1 MDMNRTSGPG
11 RRGILAAAA
20 ALAVLACWTPAIAQ
34 ERFPSQ
40 PIKIVV
46 PYPPG
51 GSTDVMARTL
61 GDQLSREIGQPVV
74 IDNRPGAATNIGA
87 EVVVKSKPDGY
98 TLLFGG
104 VGQVI
109 NPIFGPV
116 PGFDLATSLEP
127 VANIGRVPFLVAA
140 NPKMPFST
148 PAELIAAAKA
158 APGRLTV
165 SSAQLDLYVALL
177 NAKAD
182 INLLHIPYKG
192 GAPAT
197 TDAIAGQVNMVY
209 ALVPVLL
216 PHIQGGKLK
225 AIAVTTSKRIAT
237 LPNTPAF
244 AELGIDSDVAA
255 WYGLLAPAG
264 TPKAVV
270 DKLSAVVLKIMS
282 SREMTQKMRAI
293 GVEPTPGTADDLRG
307 IIRSQTAFWETTAK
321 ALPQL
326 VNK

>member
-1 MDMNRTSGPG
+1 MTRPAGSLT
-11 RRGILAAAA
+11 RRSVAIAAAVITA
-20 ALAVLACWTPAIAQ
+20 VSAWMPALAQ
-34 ERFPSQ
+34 DSFPSQ

-51 GSTDVMARTL
+51 GSTDAMARLL
-61 GDQLSREIGQPVV
+61 GEQLGREVGQPVV
-74 IDNRPGAATNIGA
+74 VENRPGAATNIGA

-116 PGFDLATSLEP
+116 PSFDLATALEP
-127 VANIGRVPFLVAA
+127 VANIGRVPFIVAA
-140 NPKMPFST
+140 NPKMPFTT

-158 APGRLTV
+158 QPGRLTI

-182 INLLHIPYKG
+182 INLLHVPYKG

-197 TDAIAGQVNMVY
+197 TDAIGGQVNMVY

-216 PHIQGGKLK
+216 PHIQAGKLK
-225 AIAVTTSKRIAT
+225 AIAVTTAKRISS

-255 WYGLLAPAG
+255 WYGLMAPAG
-264 TPKAVV
+264 TPKPAI
-270 DKLSAVVLKIMS
+270 DRLSAVVQKVMAS
-282 SREMTQKMRAI
+282 PEMKQKMQAI
-293 GVEPTPGTADDLRG
+293 GVEPTPGSADDLRTL
-307 IIRSQTAFWETTAK
+307 IRTQTAFWQVTAK

>member
-1 MDMNRTSGPG
+1 MTRPSGSPT
-11 RRGILAAAA
+11 RRSAVLAAATIM
-20 ALAVLACWTPAIAQ
+20 ALAAFAPAFAQ
-34 ERFPSQ
+34 DKFPSQ

-51 GSTDVMARTL
+51 GSTDAMARML
-61 GDQLSREIGQPVV
+61 GDQLSREVGQPVLV
-74 IDNRPGAATNIGA
+74 ENRPGAATNIGA
-87 EVVVKSKPDGY
+87 DYVAKSKPDGY

-104 VGQVI
+104 IGQVL

-116 PGFDLATSLEP
+116 PPFDTATALEP
-127 VANIGRVPFLVAA
+127 VANIGHVAFILAA
-140 NPKMPFST
+140 NPKMPFNT
-148 PAELIAAAKA
+148 PAELIAAARA
-158 APGRLTV
+158 QPGRLTV

-197 TDAIAGQVNMVY
+197 TDAIGGQVNMVY

-216 PHIQGGKLK
+216 PHIQAGKLK
-225 AIAVTTSKRIAT
+225 AIAVTTAKRISS
-237 LPNTPAF
+237 LPGTPAF

-255 WYGLLAPAG
+255 WYGLMAPAG
-264 TPKAVV
+264 TPKESI
-270 DKLSAVVLKIMS
+270 DRLSAIVQKVMATPQMK
-282 SREMTQKMRAI
+282 QKMQAI
-293 GVEPTPGTADDLRG
+293 GVEATPGSADELRNL
-307 IIRSQTAFWETTAK
+307 IRTQTVFWQATAK

>member
-1 MDMNRTSGPG
+1 MTRSAVSLI
-11 RRGILAAAA
+11 RRSVVIAAAA
-20 ALAVLACWTPAIAQ
+20 MTAVSAFGPALAQ
-34 ERFPSQ
+34 ESFPSQ
-40 PIKIVV
+40 PIKIIV

-51 GSTDVMARTL
+51 GSTDAMARLVGEQL
-61 GDQLSREIGQPVV
+61 GRQVGQPVV
-74 IDNRPGAATNIGA
+74 VENRPGAATNIGA
-87 EVVVKSKPDGY
+87 EIVTKARPDGY

-109 NPIFGPV
+109 NPIFGPA
-116 PGFDLATSLEP
+116 PSFDLATALEP
-127 VANIGRVPFLVAA
+127 VANIGRVPFIVAA
-140 NPKMPFST
+140 NPKMAFNT

-158 APGRLTV
+158 APGKYTV

-177 NAKAD
+177 NAKAG
-182 INLLHIPYKG
+182 INLLHVPYKG

-216 PHIQGGKLK
+216 PHIQAGKLK
-225 AIAVTTSKRIAT
+225 AIAVTTSKRISS

-255 WYGLLAPAG
+255 WYGLMAPAG
-264 TPKAVV
+264 TPKPVIER
-270 DKLSAVVLKIMS
+270 LSAVLQKIMAS
-282 SREMTQKMRAI
+282 PEMSKKMEAI
-293 GVEPTPGTADDLRG
+293 GVEPTPGSADDLRNL
-307 IIRSQTAFWETTAK
+307 ISAQTSFWQATAK